1 VTAPTSRAPARQGG
15 LPDQPGYPA
24 FLLAATLA
32 RLASEMFPV
41 AAVLLVLDRTGR
53 PGLAGAVVAATTL
66 PAVVTGPVLGAWL
79 DRTGRRRV
87 ALATNQVL
95 LAASLLGILAAAGR
109 APGWTLLVLAA
120 LAGLTGPLATGGY
133 TSMIPLLVPERLL
146 ARANALEASSFN
158 TAAIAGPAVAGAV
171 AATAGPAWAVLAEA
185 VLAGLALPAIARLP
199 RLAAPAGDHPT
210 PLAAAIR
217 QGIGHLART
226 PVLRGVTVATAVG
239 MGGAGLLTLAL
250 PFWAQRLGVG
260 RAGAGYLWAALEAGA
275 IAGALAAARP
285 AAAWPPQRVVL
296 AGLGLFG
303 LVMTT
308 WPLAPSFPVALA
320 LVALAGMA
328 EGPAFAA
335 TFATRQ
341 RWSPPALRGQI
352 FTTAASLKLGAFA
365 VGSALA
371 GPAVDRAGVDATL
384 VVVAALQLLAV
395 ALGRAAGA
403 RGSAQGLASVT
414 HRGGPGPGLGR
425 GLPGRP
431 LLVQPGP
438 GGDGEQEQAAGRGG
452 GDAGVVEQDQQQRAE
467 RAEAEDAPDPDR

>member
-1 VTAPTSRAPARQGG
+1 VTSSAPSAPPRQPG
-15 LPDQPGYPA
+15 LAAQPGYPA

-79 DRTGRRRV
+79 DRTNRRRV
-87 ALATNQVL
+87 ALASNQVL

-109 APGWTLLVLAA
+109 APGWALLLLAA
-120 LAGLTGPLATGGY
+120 TAGVTGPLATGGY
-133 TSMIPLLVPERLL
+133 TSMIPVLVPERLL

-158 TAAIAGPAVAGAV
+158 TAAIAGPAVAGVV
-171 AATAGPAWAVLAEA
+171 AATAGPARAVLAEA

-199 RLAAPAGDHPT
+199 RVAPPAGDHPA
-210 PLAAAIR
+210 PLATAIR
-217 QGIGHLART
+217 QGLTHLAGT

-239 MGGAGLLTLAL
+239 MGGTGLLTLAL
-250 PFWAQRLGVG
+250 PFWAERLGAG
-260 RAGAGYLWAALEAGA
+260 RAGAGYLWAALETGA

-285 AAAWPPQRVVL
+285 TAAWPPQRVVL

-303 LVMTT
+303 LVLAA
-308 WPLAPSFPVALA
+308 WPLAPSFPAALA
-320 LVALAGMA
+320 LVALAGLA

-341 RWSPPALRGQI
+341 RWSPPSLRGQI

-371 GPAVDRAGVDATL
+371 GPVLSRADVAGTL
-384 VVVAALQLLAV
+384 VAVGTIQLLAV
-395 ALGRAAGA
+395 GLGHAAGA
-403 RGSAQGLASVT
+403 RGSSQGPA
-414 HRGGPGPGLGR
+414 P
-425 GLPGRP
+425 
-431 LLVQPGP
+431 
-438 GGDGEQEQAAGRGG
+438 AA
-452 GDAGVVEQDQQQRAE
+452 
-467 RAEAEDAPDPDR
+467 

>member
-1 VTAPTSRAPARQGG
+1 MTAPTSDAPAHRGG
-15 LPDQPGYPA
+15 LPAQPGYPA

-79 DRTGRRRV
+79 DRTSRRRV
-87 ALATNQVL
+87 ALGTNQVL

-109 APGWTLLVLAA
+109 APGWVLLVLAA

-146 ARANALEASSFN
+146 PRANALEASSFN

-171 AATAGPAWAVLAEA
+171 AATAGAAWAVLAEA
-185 VLAGLALPAIARLP
+185 VLAGLALPAIARMP
-199 RLAAPAGDHPT
+199 RAAAPAGDHPT
-210 PLAAAIR
+210 PLGTAIR
-217 QGIGHLART
+217 QGLGQLVRT

-239 MGGAGLLTLAL
+239 LGGTGLLTLAM
-250 PFWAQRLGVG
+250 PFWAERLGAG
-260 RAGAGYLWAALEAGA
+260 RAGAGYLWAAMEAGA

-285 AAAWPPQRVVL
+285 TAAWPPHRVVL

-303 LVMTT
+303 LVVVA
-308 WPLAPSFPVALA
+308 WPLTPAFAVALV
-320 LVALAGMA
+320 LVALAGMV

-341 RWSPPALRGQI
+341 RWSPPPLRGQI
-352 FTTAASLKLGAFA
+352 FTTAASVKLGAFA
-365 VGSALA
+365 VGSAVA
-371 GPAVDRAGVDATL
+371 GPVLELVDVGGTL
-384 VVVAALQLLAV
+384 VAVGAVQLLAV
-395 ALGRAAGA
+395 VLGWAAGA
-403 RGSAQGLASVT
+403 RGSAQGLS
-414 HRGGPGPGLGR
+414 R
-425 GLPGRP
+425 
-431 LLVQPGP
+431 Q
-438 GGDGEQEQAAGRGG
+438 
-452 GDAGVVEQDQQQRAE
+452 
-467 RAEAEDAPDPDR
+467 

>member
-1 VTAPTSRAPARQGG
+1 MTSPAPSAPARQGG
-15 LPDQPGYPA
+15 LAAQPGYAA

-79 DRTGRRRV
+79 DRTSRRRV
-87 ALATNQVL
+87 ALASNQVL
-95 LAASLLGILAAAGR
+95 LAASLLGLLAAAGR
-109 APGWTLLVLAA
+109 APGWALLPLAA

-158 TAAIAGPAVAGAV
+158 TAAIAGPAVAGVV
-171 AATAGPAWAVLAEA
+171 AATAGPAGAVLAESA
-185 VLAGLALPAIARLP
+185 LAALALPAIARLP
-199 RLAAPAGDHPT
+199 RVAPPAGDHPA
-210 PLAAAIR
+210 PMAVAIR
-217 QGIGHLART
+217 RGLAHLART

-239 MGGAGLLTLAL
+239 MGGTGLLTLAL
-250 PFWAQRLGVG
+250 PFWAERLGAG

-285 AAAWPPQRVVL
+285 TAAWPPQRVVL
-296 AGLGLFG
+296 AGLALFG
-303 LVMTT
+303 LVMAT
-308 WPLAPSFPVALA
+308 WPLAWSFPAALA
-320 LVALAGMA
+320 LVALAGLA

-371 GPAVDRAGVDATL
+371 GPALARTGVAGTL
-384 VVVAALQLLAV
+384 VAVAALQLLAV
-395 ALGRAAGA
+395 ALGRASGA
-403 RGSAQGLASVT
+403 RGPSQGPAT
-414 HRGGPGPGLGR
+414 T
-425 GLPGRP
+425 
-431 LLVQPGP
+431 
-438 GGDGEQEQAAGRGG
+438 A
-452 GDAGVVEQDQQQRAE
+452 
-467 RAEAEDAPDPDR
+467 

>member
-1 VTAPTSRAPARQGG
+1 VTAPTSSAPARRGG
-15 LPDQPGYPA
+15 LPAQPGYPA

-79 DRTGRRRV
+79 DRTSRRRV
-87 ALATNQVL
+87 ALGTNQVL

-109 APGWTLLVLAA
+109 TPGWVLLLLAA

-133 TSMIPLLVPERLL
+133 TSMIPLLVPEQLL

-158 TAAIAGPAVAGAV
+158 TAAIAGPATAGAV
-171 AATAGPAWAVLAEA
+171 AATVGPSGAVLAEA
-185 VLAGLALPAIARLP
+185 VLAGLALPAIVRLP
-199 RLAAPAGDHPT
+199 RVAAAAGDHPP
-210 PLAAAIR
+210 PLATAIR
-217 QGIGHLART
+217 QGLGQLART

-239 MGGAGLLTLAL
+239 MGGTGLLTLAL
-250 PFWAQRLGVG
+250 PFWAERLGAG
-260 RAGAGYLWAALEAGA
+260 RAGAGYLWAAMEAGA

-285 AAAWPPQRVVL
+285 TAGWPPQRVVL

-303 LVMTT
+303 LVVVA
-308 WPLAPSFPVALA
+308 WPLAPAFPVALA
-320 LVALAGMA
+320 LVALGGLV

-371 GPAVDRAGVDATL
+371 GPVLDLAGDGGTL
-384 VVVAALQLLAV
+384 VAVGAVQLAAV
-395 ALGRAAGA
+395 ALGRVTGA
-403 RGSAQGLASVT
+403 RGSAQGPP
-414 HRGGPGPGLGR
+414 R
-425 GLPGRP
+425 
-431 LLVQPGP
+431 Q
-438 GGDGEQEQAAGRGG
+438 
-452 GDAGVVEQDQQQRAE
+452 
-467 RAEAEDAPDPDR
+467 

>member
-1 VTAPTSRAPARQGG
+1 VTSPSPGTGAPTRSGG
-15 LPDQPGYPA
+15 LAAQPGYPA
-24 FLLAATLA
+24 FFLAATLA

-66 PAVVTGPVLGAWL
+66 PAVVTGPLLGAWL
-79 DRTGRRRV
+79 DRTTRRRV
-87 ALATNQVL
+87 ALAANQVL

-109 APGWTLLVLAA
+109 TPGWVLPPLAA
-120 LAGLTGPLATGGY
+120 VAGLTGPLATGGY

-146 ARANALEASSFN
+146 ARANALEATSFN
-158 TAAIAGPAVAGAV
+158 SAAIAGPAVAGAV

-185 VLAGLALPAIARLP
+185 ALAGLALPAIARLP
-199 RLAAPAGDHPT
+199 RVAAPAGPRPA
-210 PLAAAIR
+210 PLVAAVR
-217 QGIGHLART
+217 QGLGHLART

-239 MGGAGLLTLAL
+239 MGGTGLLTLAL
-250 PFWAQRLGVG
+250 PFWAERLGAG

-285 AAAWPPQRVVL
+285 VAGWPPHRVVL

-303 LVMTT
+303 LVMAA
-308 WPLAPSFPVALA
+308 WPLAASFPAAVG
-320 LVALAGMA
+320 LVALAGLA

-352 FTTAASLKLGAFA
+352 FTTAASVKLGAFA

-371 GPAVDRAGVDATL
+371 GPTLAWAGVAGTL
-384 VVVAALQLLAV
+384 VAVAAIQLLAV
-395 ALGRAAGA
+395 VLGWAAGA
-403 RGSAQGLASVT
+403 RGPAQGLVSDGPPPAGPGDGRT
-414 HRGGPGPGLGR
+414 AGRPGAAGPARPRRGWRGGTGR
-425 GLPGRP
+425 WPRW
-431 LLVQPGP
+431 
-438 GGDGEQEQAAGRGG
+438 R
-452 GDAGVVEQDQQQRAE
+452 
-467 RAEAEDAPDPDR
+467 

>member
-1 VTAPTSRAPARQGG
+1 VTSPPPSSAPARPGG
-15 LPDQPGYPA
+15 LAAQPGYPA

-87 ALATNQVL
+87 ALASNQVL
-95 LAASLLGILAAAGR
+95 LAASLVGILLAAGR
-109 APGWTLLVLAA
+109 APGWALLPLAA

-158 TAAIAGPAVAGAV
+158 TAAIAGPAVAGVV
-171 AATAGPAWAVLAEA
+171 AATAGPAGAVLAEA
-185 VLAGLALPAIARLP
+185 VLATLALPAIARLRWVAP
-199 RLAAPAGDHPT
+199 PAGDHPA
-210 PLAAAIR
+210 PLATAIR
-217 QGIGHLART
+217 QGLAHLART

-239 MGGAGLLTLAL
+239 MGGTGLLTLAL
-250 PFWAQRLGVG
+250 PFWAERLGAG

-275 IAGALAAARP
+275 IAGALGAARP
-285 AAAWPPQRVVL
+285 TAAWPPQRVVL

-303 LVMTT
+303 LVMVA
-308 WPLAPSFPVALA
+308 WPLATSFPAALA
-320 LVALAGMA
+320 LVALAGLA

-341 RWSPPALRGQI
+341 RWSPPSLRGQI

-371 GPAVDRAGVDATL
+371 GPAVLGVGVAGTL
-384 VVVAALQLLAV
+384 VAVGAVQLLAV
-395 ALGRAAGA
+395 ALGHATGA
-403 RGSAQGLASVT
+403 RGSSQ
-414 HRGGPGPGLGR
+414 
-425 GLPGRP
+425 RP
-431 LLVQPGP
+431 
-438 GGDGEQEQAAGRGG
+438 AATT
-452 GDAGVVEQDQQQRAE
+452 
-467 RAEAEDAPDPDR
+467 

>member
-1 VTAPTSRAPARQGG
+1 
-15 LPDQPGYPA
+15 
-24 FLLAATLA
+24 
-32 RLASEMFPV
+32 M

-79 DRTGRRRV
+79 DRTSRRRV
-87 ALATNQVL
+87 ALGTNQVL

-109 APGWTLLVLAA
+109 APGWVLLVLAA

-146 ARANALEASSFN
+146 PRANALEASSFN

-403 RGSAQGLASVT
+403 RGSAQGLA
-414 HRGGPGPGLGR
+414 R
-425 GLPGRP
+425 
-431 LLVQPGP
+431 Q
-438 GGDGEQEQAAGRGG
+438 
-452 GDAGVVEQDQQQRAE
+452 
-467 RAEAEDAPDPDR
+467 

>member
-1 VTAPTSRAPARQGG
+1 VTSPSPGPVPGTPTRLDG
-15 LPDQPGYPA
+15 LAAQPGYPA

-53 PGLAGAVVAATTL
+53 PALAGAVVAATTL

-79 DRTGRRRV
+79 DRTSRRRV

-95 LAASLLGILAAAGR
+95 LAASLLGVLAAAGR
-109 APGWTLLVLAA
+109 APDWTLPALAA
-120 LAGLTGPLATGGY
+120 VAGLTGPLATGGY
-133 TSMIPLLVPERLL
+133 TSLIPLLVPEHLL
-146 ARANALEASSFN
+146 ARANALEATSFN
-158 TAAIAGPAVAGAV
+158 TAAIAGPAGAV
-171 AATAGPAWAVLAEA
+171 VAEA
-185 VLAGLALPAIARLP
+185 ALAALALPAIARMP
-199 RLAAPAGDHPT
+199 RIAPPAGDRPV
-210 PLAAAIR
+210 PLGTAVR
-217 QGIGHLART
+217 QGLGFLVRT

-239 MGGAGLLTLAL
+239 MGGTGLLTLAL
-250 PFWAQRLGVG
+250 LFWAERLGAG

-285 AAAWPPQRVVL
+285 TAGWPPQRVVL

-303 LVMTT
+303 LGIVA
-308 WPLAPSFPVALA
+308 WPLAPSFPVVVA
-320 LVALAGMA
+320 LVALAGVA

-341 RWSPPALRGQI
+341 RWSPVALRGQI

-371 GPAVDRAGVDATL
+371 GPAVDAARVTGALVAAG
-384 VVVAALQLLAV
+384 ALQLLGV

-403 RGSAQGLASVT
+403 AQGPS
-414 HRGGPGPGLGR
+414 
-425 GLPGRP
+425 
-431 LLVQPGP
+431 
-438 GGDGEQEQAAGRGG
+438 
-452 GDAGVVEQDQQQRAE
+452 
-467 RAEAEDAPDPDR
+467 

>member
-1 VTAPTSRAPARQGG
+1 VTVPAPGAPARPGG
-15 LPDQPGYPA
+15 LPAQPGYPA

-66 PAVVTGPVLGAWL
+66 PALVTGPVLGAWL
-79 DRTGRRRV
+79 DRTSRRRV
-87 ALATNQVL
+87 ALASNQVL

-109 APGWTLLVLAA
+109 APGWALLLLAA
-120 LAGLTGPLATGGY
+120 TAGVTGPLATGGY
-133 TSMIPLLVPERLL
+133 TSMIPVLVPERLL

-158 TAAIAGPAVAGAV
+158 TAAIAGPAVAGVV
-171 AATAGPAWAVLAEA
+171 AATAGPARAVLAEA

-199 RLAAPAGDHPT
+199 RVAPPAGDHPA
-210 PLAAAIR
+210 PLATAIR
-217 QGIGHLART
+217 QGLAHLART

-239 MGGAGLLTLAL
+239 MGGTGLLTLAL
-250 PFWAQRLGVG
+250 PFWAERLGAG
-260 RAGAGYLWAALEAGA
+260 RAGAGYLWAALETGA

-285 AAAWPPQRVVL
+285 TAAWPPQRVVL

-303 LVMTT
+303 LVLAA
-308 WPLAPSFPVALA
+308 WPLAPSFPAALA
-320 LVALAGMA
+320 LAALAGLA

-341 RWSPPALRGQI
+341 RWSPPSLRGQI

-371 GPAVDRAGVDATL
+371 GPVLSRVDVAGTL
-384 VVVAALQLLAV
+384 VAVGTIQLLAV
-395 ALGRAAGA
+395 GLGHAAGA
-403 RGSAQGLASVT
+403 RGSSQGPA
-414 HRGGPGPGLGR
+414 P
-425 GLPGRP
+425 
-431 LLVQPGP
+431 
-438 GGDGEQEQAAGRGG
+438 AA
-452 GDAGVVEQDQQQRAE
+452 
-467 RAEAEDAPDPDR
+467 

>member
-1 VTAPTSRAPARQGG
+1 VTSPASSVPARPGG
-15 LPDQPGYPA
+15 LPAQPGYPA

-79 DRTGRRRV
+79 DRTSRRRV
-87 ALATNQVL
+87 ALGTNQVL

-109 APGWTLLVLAA
+109 APGWVLLVLAA

-146 ARANALEASSFN
+146 PRANALEASSFN

-171 AATAGPAWAVLAEA
+171 AATAGAAWAVLAEA
-185 VLAGLALPAIARLP
+185 VLAGLALPAIARMP
-199 RLAAPAGDHPT
+199 RAAAPAGDHPT
-210 PLAAAIR
+210 PLGTAIR
-217 QGIGHLART
+217 QGLGQLVRT

-239 MGGAGLLTLAL
+239 LGGTGLLTLAM
-250 PFWAQRLGVG
+250 PFWAERLGAG
-260 RAGAGYLWAALEAGA
+260 RAGAGYLWAAVEAGA

-285 AAAWPPQRVVL
+285 TAGWPPHRVVL

-303 LVMTT
+303 LVVVA
-308 WPLAPSFPVALA
+308 WPLAPAFAVALV
-320 LVALAGMA
+320 LVALAGMV

-341 RWSPPALRGQI
+341 RWSPPPLRGQI
-352 FTTAASLKLGAFA
+352 FTTAASVKLGAFA
-365 VGSALA
+365 VGSAVA
-371 GPAVDRAGVDATL
+371 GPVLELADVGGTL
-384 VVVAALQLLAV
+384 VAVGAVQLLAV
-395 ALGRAAGA
+395 ALGWAGGA
-403 RGSAQGLASVT
+403 RGSAQGLP
-414 HRGGPGPGLGR
+414 R
-425 GLPGRP
+425 
-431 LLVQPGP
+431 Q
-438 GGDGEQEQAAGRGG
+438 
-452 GDAGVVEQDQQQRAE
+452 
-467 RAEAEDAPDPDR
+467 

>member
-1 VTAPTSRAPARQGG
+1 MTSSPAPSAPPRQPG
-15 LPDQPGYPA
+15 LAAQPGYPA

-79 DRTGRRRV
+79 DRTSRRRL
-87 ALATNQVL
+87 ALASNQVL

-109 APGWTLLVLAA
+109 APGWALLLLAA
-120 LAGLTGPLATGGY
+120 VAGVTGPLATGGY
-133 TSMIPLLVPERLL
+133 TSMIPVLVPERLL

-158 TAAIAGPAVAGAV
+158 TAAIAGPAAAGVV
-171 AATAGPAWAVLAEA
+171 AATAGPAGAVLAEA
-185 VLAGLALPAIARLP
+185 ALAGLALPAIARMP
-199 RLAAPAGDHPT
+199 RVAPPAGDHPA
-210 PLAAAIR
+210 PLATAIR
-217 QGIGHLART
+217 QGLAHLART

-239 MGGAGLLTLAL
+239 MAGTGLLTLAL
-250 PFWAQRLGVG
+250 PFWAERLGAG

-285 AAAWPPQRVVL
+285 TAAWPPQRVVV

-303 LVMTT
+303 LVLVA
-308 WPLAPSFPVALA
+308 WPLAPSFPAALA
-320 LVALAGMA
+320 LVALAGLA

-341 RWSPPALRGQI
+341 RWSPPTLRGQI

-365 VGSALA
+365 IGSALA
-371 GPAVDRAGVDATL
+371 GPVLDRADVAGTL
-384 VVVAALQLLAV
+384 VAVGTIQFLAV
-395 ALGRAAGA
+395 GLGHAAGA
-403 RGSAQGLASVT
+403 RGSSQGPA
-414 HRGGPGPGLGR
+414 P
-425 GLPGRP
+425 
-431 LLVQPGP
+431 
-438 GGDGEQEQAAGRGG
+438 AA
-452 GDAGVVEQDQQQRAE
+452 
-467 RAEAEDAPDPDR
+467 